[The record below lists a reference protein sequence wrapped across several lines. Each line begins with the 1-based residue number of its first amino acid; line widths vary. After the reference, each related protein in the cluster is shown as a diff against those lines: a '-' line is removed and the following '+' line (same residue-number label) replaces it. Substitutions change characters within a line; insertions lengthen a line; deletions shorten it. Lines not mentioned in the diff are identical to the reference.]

1 MKTITMDY
9 DEYLK
14 FENEKEQFK
23 ECLKDLEKK
32 GKVLRIYTFMGYVM
46 GENYSVIEMPQAI
59 KEVIRTLSMTEIK
72 AIRKNK

>member
-46 GENYSVIEMPQAI
+46 GENYSAIEMPQAI

>member
-14 FENEKEQFK
+14 FENEKKQF
-23 ECLKDLEKK
+23 EEYLRDLEKK
-32 GKVLRIYTFMGYVM
+32 DKILRIYTFMGYVRS
-46 GENYSVIEMPQAI
+46 GSYSVIEMPQAI